1 MSDQNLLE
9 RLQNVQ
15 NGRVNIMN
23 KQPKK
28 QFNVF
33 NQRSNG
39 NQLFK
44 TEAIKNI
51 HSETKLTQI
60 FFSKQNI
67 DLIQDLI
74 RHTVWRRSQKKHI
87 IGRQSDLQLKIIMRS
102 IYFQYGQNLNYM
114 ITEQIKKLNEIV
126 VNECVPK
133 ILSEVEQFLH
143 YKKDVSGLAVPL
155 ERPKYLNNAGTK
167 SLMPNYW
174 L

>member
-15 NGRVNIMN
+15 NGRVNTMN

-74 RHTVWRRSQKKHI
+74 RTFGEEVKKNI
-87 IGRQSDLQLKIIMRS
+87 QLDVNP
-102 IYFQYGQNLNYM
+102 IYN
-114 ITEQIKKLNEIV
+114 
-126 VNECVPK
+126 
-133 ILSEVEQFLH
+133 
-143 YKKDVSGLAVPL
+143 
-155 ERPKYLNNAGTK
+155 
-167 SLMPNYW
+167 
-174 L
+174 